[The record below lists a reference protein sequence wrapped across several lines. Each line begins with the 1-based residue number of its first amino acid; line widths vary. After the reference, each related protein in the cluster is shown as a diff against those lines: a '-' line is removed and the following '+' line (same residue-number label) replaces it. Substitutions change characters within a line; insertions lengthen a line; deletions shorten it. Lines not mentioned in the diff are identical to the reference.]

1 MLVLDAN
8 TGILPENEL
17 QPAAPQRAARSVDR
31 LVKSHHALVRKIAWH
46 VSSRMSNAIE
56 YDDLM
61 QIGLIALVEA
71 AQNFE
76 DRGIAFASYAST
88 RVRGAMI
95 DALRRD
101 AWICRSG
108 MRGMR
113 DLDKARR
120 VVEQRLMRPASDR
133 ELAAEMGLTMA
144 RYRDLQANARAVT
157 RESIDEAYTDQDMCF
172 ADMSEAADTTLEKQ
186 QLRETLVG
194 NLDRLPE
201 REKQVLQLYFV
212 EEMSLEEVGLT
223 LGLGAAR
230 ICQIKKA
237 AIEKLRLAMIH

>member
-1 MLVLDAN
+1 MLVVDAN
-8 TGILPENEL
+8 AGIISDGEIQQAGK
-17 QPAAPQRAARSVDR
+17 QPTARSVDR

-113 DLDKARR
+113 DLEKARR
-120 VVEQRLMRPASDR
+120 KVEQQLMRTASEA
-133 ELAAEMGLTMA
+133 ELADEMGLSIA
-144 RYRDLQANARAVT
+144 RYRELQANARAVT
-157 RESIDEAYTDQDMCF
+157 RESIDEAYTDRDMCF
-172 ADMSEAADTTLEKQ
+172 ADMSEAADTALEKQ
-186 QLRETLVG
+186 QLRETLAG

-201 REKQVLQLYFV
+201 REQQVLQLYFV
-212 EEMSLEEVGLT
+212 EEMSLEEVGLV